1 MRRSPVRG
9 TARSSEPGAGPLSPV
24 SPTAARTEDDVTATL
39 RPITARS
46 ELQRAALREL
56 GVGEAPE
63 QAELQAV
70 LRLAAT
76 VTGAPHAALNLLD
89 DDQQVTL
96 LGVRAQRRRVPRVE
110 SLCARTSSR
119 PGVFWGADLSTDPD
133 YSGNPFVD
141 GRIGRLRFYASAPM
155 RTADGDVIGTICA
168 WDEGV
173 RELSPEQV
181 DRLADLAEVALAL
194 VDRHRAA
201 READRLA
208 GAAHEARIR
217 AEEER
222 AAAEAASAELARARA
237 FDRALFDALSVGVV
251 VSDVHGVPT
260 RVNRIVAAWAGDRW
274 DGGQLVAAQLLEE
287 LYLADGVTPLDPADA
302 PLVRVVDGEPVRD
315 VELVAG
321 PPGGP
326 RRITLATGGPIHDAD
341 GTIAG
346 GVITIRDITEQRALE
361 ARLREAALH
370 DPLTCLPNR
379 ALVLDR
385 LEQALRAQRRDR
397 SPAVVVYV
405 DLDGFKQIND
415 TAGHAAG
422 DAALLRTA
430 EALRSVVRPGDTVGR
445 MGGDEFVVVCSGIG
459 TARDAEDLV
468 VRIEAALAGGETVLR
483 ASCGTALS
491 RPTDTAESLLRRA
504 DEAMYAVKHSR
515 R

>member
-1 MRRSPVRG
+1 M
-9 TARSSEPGAGPLSPV
+9 
-24 SPTAARTEDDVTATL
+24 TATL
-39 RPITARS
+39 RPLTARS
-46 ELQRAALREL
+46 EVQRTALREI
-56 GVGEAPE
+56 GVGVAPE
-63 QAELQAV
+63 QAELRAV

-76 VTGAPHAALNLLD
+76 VTGAEHAALNLLD

-96 LGVRAQRRRVPRVE
+96 LGVRAEPRRVPLVE
-110 SLCARTSSR
+110 SLCARTSVR
-119 PGVFWGADLSTDPD
+119 PGVFWGADLSADPD
-133 YSGNPFVD
+133 YAGNPFVD

-168 WDEGV
+168 WDEDV
-173 RELSPEQV
+173 RQLSPEQV

-201 READRLA
+201 REATALA
-208 GAAHEARIR
+208 AAADDARAR
-217 AEEER
+217 AEQER
-222 AAAEAASAELARARA
+222 AVAEAASAELRRARA

-251 VSDVHGVPT
+251 VSDADGMPT
-260 RVNRIVAAWAGDRW
+260 RVNRIVAGWAGERW
-274 DGGQLVAAQLLEE
+274 DGGRLVDTQLLED
-287 LYLADGVTPLDPADA
+287 LYLADGVTPVDPAHA
-302 PLVRVVDGEPVRD
+302 PLVRVVRGEHVRD

-326 RRITLATGGPIHDAD
+326 RRVTLTTAEPIHAED
-341 GTIAG
+341 GTVAG

-370 DPLTCLPNR
+370 DPLTDLPNR

-385 LEQALRAQRRDR
+385 LGQALRAQRRDHR
-397 SPAVVVYV
+397 PAVVVYC

-415 TAGHAAG
+415 TQGHAAG
-422 DAALLRTA
+422 DEALLRTA

-445 MGGDEFVVVCSGIG
+445 IGGDEFVVVCSGIG
-459 TARDAEDLV
+459 TAADADDLV
-468 VRIEAALAGGETVLR
+468 ARIEAALTTGHPALR

-504 DEAMYAVKHSR
+504 DEAMYAVKRAR